1 MAATNPGFEV
11 VGGTETEDRPV
22 PTQPAPDNGV
32 AIAMLTVA
40 LKALS
45 QRALVA
51 AADLFTLLTVASAF
65 WLWSSIPVPN
75 DRQIIALTIY
85 ALFVL
90 AANWIV
96 RGKRSG

>member
-11 VGGTETEDRPV
+11 VGGTETEPK
-22 PTQPAPDNGV
+22 APDQGA
-32 AIAMLTVA
+32 AIIMLQIA

-51 AADLFTLLTVASAF
+51 IADLFTLLTVGSAF
-65 WLWSSIPVPN
+65 WLWHSIPAPD
-75 DRQIIALTIY
+75 DRQIAALTIY

-96 RGKRSG
+96 RRK